1 MGAAPL
7 AMPASAEPLP
17 ASVPASPSMPENF
30 RAVVALARE
39 AREALLAA
47 QLLHHVHLVRFAPPV
62 IEICPEPEAP
72 RDLAARL
79 GRLLQAATGVR
90 WTIALASGPGDPT
103 LAEQERAEEIARRAK
118 ASRDPLVSAIL
129 AAFPGAE
136 IAAVRDIEAAETET
150 PEGETTEGET
160 TEGGEA
166 LAAAPIESEE
176 EEP

>member
-1 MGAAPL
+1 MGAGPMAKPVTTEAL
-7 AMPASAEPLP
+7 PASAPP
-17 ASVPASPSMPENF
+17 PPSMPENF

-47 QLLHHVHLVRFAPPV
+47 QLLHHVRLVRYAPPV

-90 WTIALASGPGDPT
+90 WTIALASGPGEPT

-136 IAAVRDIEAAETET
+136 IAAVRDIEAAETDAAEA
-150 PEGETTEGET
+150 ETTEI
-160 TEGGEA
+160 GEA

>member
-1 MGAAPL
+1 MAGPWEAPPAPAAPPP
-7 AMPASAEPLP
+7 AMPED
-17 ASVPASPSMPENF
+17 F

-62 IEICPEPEAP
+62 IEIKPEPEAP

-79 GRLLQAATGVR
+79 GRLLQAATGMR
-90 WTIALASGPGDPT
+90 WTIALAAGPGEPT
-103 LAEQERAEEIARRAK
+103 LAEQERAEEVARRAA

-136 IAAVRDIEAAETET
+136 IAAVRDVEPET
-150 PEGETTEGET
+150 PETED
-160 TEGGEA
+160 A
-166 LAAAPIESEE
+166 LAAAPPADGEGADSDEQ
-176 EEP
+176 EEPR